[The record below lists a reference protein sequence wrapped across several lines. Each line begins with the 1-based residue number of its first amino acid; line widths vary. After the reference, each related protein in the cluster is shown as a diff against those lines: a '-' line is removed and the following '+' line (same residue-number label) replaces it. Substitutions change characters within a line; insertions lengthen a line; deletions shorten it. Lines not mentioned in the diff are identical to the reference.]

1 MPKGSPWPA
10 RPENAMLI
18 ARQHGPVTVF
28 RLARTLLGKGRYYT
42 ACAHVD
48 GLLIDSGGAFTASEL
63 SAALREM
70 PLHAIA
76 HTHTHEDH
84 VAASAGLNASRG
96 ARVFS
101 PAESLDV
108 VQGQA
113 ERGRLMPYQRVLW
126 GWPAACP
133 AAEALPAVVETPKH
147 RFQVIPTPGHSP
159 DHVCLYE
166 PDQGWLF
173 GGDAYTGGRDR
184 ALRRGYDI
192 HGIIASLK
200 VLAGLPAALLFT
212 GSGSV
217 VAEPAK
223 AIAEKIAYLEEKGA
237 YVAELHRRGW
247 PIKIIAK
254 SLFGREPMISYIT
267 QGDFSRVNL
276 VLSYI
281 EGAKE

>member
-1 MPKGSPWPA
+1 
-10 RPENAMLI
+10 MLHRH
-18 ARQHGPVTVF
+18 AHGPVTVF

-48 GLLIDSGGAFTASEL
+48 GLLIDSGCAHTAPEL
-63 SAALREM
+63 TAALADL

-76 HTHTHEDH
+76 HTHLHEDH
-84 VAASAGLNASRG
+84 VAASAGLMASRG
-96 ARVFS
+96 AQVYS
-101 PAESLDV
+101 PAASLEV
-108 VQGQA
+108 VQGRA

-126 GWPAACP
+126 GWPDACP
-133 AAEALPAVVETPKH
+133 AAEAMPAVIETPNY

-184 ALRRGYDI
+184 ALRRGYEI

-212 GSGSV
+212 ASGSV
-217 VAEPAK
+217 VTDPAK
-223 AIAEKIAYLEEKGA
+223 ALAEKIEYFEERGA

-247 PIKIIAK
+247 PIKIIA
-254 SLFGREPMISYIT
+254 SSVFGREPWISYIT
-267 QGDFSRVNL
+267 QGDFSRANL
-276 VLSYI
+276 VLSYLNPPDPPA
-281 EGAKE
+281 EPPAAQ

>member
-1 MPKGSPWPA
+1 
-10 RPENAMLI
+10 MLHRH
-18 ARQHGPVTVF
+18 AQGPVTVF

-48 GLLIDSGGAFTASEL
+48 GLLIDSGCAHTAPEL
-63 SAALREM
+63 SAVLREM

-76 HTHTHEDH
+76 HTHLHEDH
-84 VAASAGLNASRG
+84 VAASAGLHAERG
-96 ARVFS
+96 ARVYS
-101 PAESLDV
+101 PVASLDV
-108 VQGQA
+108 VQGLA

-133 AAEALPAVVETPKH
+133 AAEALPAVLETPDH

-173 GGDAYTGGRDR
+173 GGDAYTGGHDR

-200 VLAGLPAALLFT
+200 IMAGLPAGLLFT

-217 VAEPAK
+217 VDNPAA

-237 YVAELHRRGW
+237 YVAELRRRGW
-247 PIKIIAK
+247 PLKIIA
-254 SLFGREPMISYIT
+254 SSVFGREPWISYIT
-267 QGDFSRVNL
+267 QGDFSSQNL
-276 VLSYI
+276 VLSYLD
-281 EGAKE
+281 GAA